1 MAVCSFLGH
10 HDIYD
15 VEIGSMLENAVE
27 RIAVE
32 NEKTEFLIYR
42 CNSFYQKCFQ
52 AALKAKTHY
61 PAKVTLTLIL
71 SEEDYSKDHTGGI
84 PVCMVDKIIPASSED
99 CNSMGH
105 KKLIQWLVQQSTH
118 LVSYIYRSLYE
129 QENHILD
136 FAQRRTDLHIVDI
149 TDEDT
154 AQEIL
159 KRTIH
164 ISDRERFI
172 FESLNEGRSP
182 QELAETMGISV
193 NRLRQVLHHGCRT
206 LRENMRWRRSRMS
219 AEKQNRRKSICSI
232 FSTGEVT
239 YKSLKTF
246 EYITNFL
253 LFQCGVTHFEI
264 TADDRESGFMYVL
277 KKYPKQGRILYNIA
291 PLQNG
296 FNADMVDHSD
306 FCVCNLSSSPYAEEI
321 SEYISQAKC
330 CMLID
335 MGQVCHQVGESFP

>member
-149 TDEDT
+149 TDEYT

-164 ISDRERFI
+164 MSDRERFI

-182 QELAETMGISV
+182 QELAETMGISE
-193 NRLRQVLHHGCRT
+193 NSLRH
-206 LRENMRWRRSRMS
+206 
-219 AEKQNRRKSICSI
+219 RRKAICSI

-277 KKYPKQGRILYNIA
+277 KKYPKQGRMLSK
-291 PLQNG
+291 Q
-296 FNADMVDHSD
+296 ADMVGHSD